1 MEAGRRLKREG
12 NTFVNLWYRE
22 LLVLSWRMFIILRRT
37 PALYL
42 LRLTLV
48 GLTGLLCACLFW
60 RPPENFTGFQLIVA
74 YFSFALCVLFFSSAD
89 VVPIFIQERNIFIRE
104 TSHNMYR
111 ASTYLVAATV
121 VYIPLQVI
129 WLPQMSVDLCSE
141 PLAEGFVNAACLR
154 LHCYHSRRDAALP
167 SWVPLQAEHTL

>member
-1 MEAGRRLKREG
+1 MEAGRKAKRQG
-12 NTFVNLWYRE
+12 PLFVNLWYRE
-22 LLVLSWRMFIILRRT
+22 LLILCWRMFIILRRT

-60 RPPENFTGFQLIVA
+60 HPPQNFTGFQLIVA

-111 ASTYLVAATV
+111 ASTYLVAATI
-121 VYIPLQVI
+121 VYIPLQVASALLLVLESWWAI
-129 WLPQMSVDLCSE
+129 Q
-141 PLAEGFVNAACLR
+141 LAGGVEGFVFLWLIYFLCIFVGSAIAVLISVLLNK
-154 LHCYHSRRDAALP
+154 
-167 SWVPLQAEHTL
+167 